1 MATLK
6 VTVHLWTDE
15 VPEGA
20 DCWNFGMVHVPV
32 KANAKN
38 GIKVEGS
45 KGRMFNKP
53 EQIVAALQDA
63 LADAGIVAVM
73 P

>member
-20 DCWNFGMVHVPV
+20 DCWKFGMVHVPV
-32 KANAKN
+32 RTNVQH
-38 GIKVEGS
+38 GVQGS
-45 KGRMFNKP
+45 KGVMFNKP
-53 EQIVAALQDA
+53 EDLPAALARA